1 MTEINQTLT
10 QKEALSIGETLITVK
25 SLCKQFDETRV
36 LTGIDIE
43 IKKGD
48 VVAVIGPS
56 GCGKSTFLRCL
67 NLLEQPTAGEICIGG
82 EDLFR
87 CYSLYTAEKIA
98 EIKKQIKAA
107 KKKGETLPEELA
119 ASLTALQAE
128 YKAQKAEEKQIAKIA
143 AKNLNKHREKVGMV
157 FQQFNLFPHMTIL
170 KNMTVAPVRL
180 KKLSQEEAEK
190 QALELLEKVGLQDR
204 ANDYPSALS
213 GGQKQRVAIVRAL
226 LMNPDVLLFDEPTSA
241 LDPEMVGEVLS
252 VMTELAKEGMTMVVV
267 THEMGFAK
275 EVANR
280 VIFIDEGKI
289 MEEADP
295 VTFFGSPKHP
305 RLKDFLSKV
314 L

>member
-107 KKKGETLPEELA
+107 KKKGEPLPEELT

-190 QALELLEKVGLQDR
+190 QA
-204 ANDYPSALS
+204 
-213 GGQKQRVAIVRAL
+213 
-226 LMNPDVLLFDEPTSA
+226 
-241 LDPEMVGEVLS
+241 
-252 VMTELAKEGMTMVVV
+252 
-267 THEMGFAK
+267 
-275 EVANR
+275 
-280 VIFIDEGKI
+280 
-289 MEEADP
+289 
-295 VTFFGSPKHP
+295 
-305 RLKDFLSKV
+305 
-314 L
+314 